1 MSKYDS
7 EERGGGGFWIA
18 VGVVVLTVFA
28 SCVWLIGASNPET
41 PAGYVGYLT
50 KGALFGQ
57 TRFVGLQTGPTSP
70 GREWLLDVHN
80 VSVTPYTYTEAFE
93 AEKGTA
99 VLAHD
104 NLLVGFNVH
113 IVWRARAE
121 GVKELVERFSTLGEG
136 SVVETA
142 YGNFVR
148 EPLRTAARDEIQRR
162 NGLEIKDQIQ
172 EIGTALFN
180 RAQALVNDTPFEVL
194 SVVVGNIQYPKTVA
208 DAVSE
213 KLSTTQVL
221 ERKQIEIQV
230 EEAEAKKRIV
240 QAEGIARAMEVIQLK
255 LTPLYLQHE
264 AIEAQRLMVGSPNHS
279 AIYIP
284 VGPMGVPIV
293 KVAP

>member
-1 MSKYDS
+1 MKIRAWYAIPLCAALLLW
-7 EERGGGGFWIA
+7 G
-18 VGVVVLTVFA
+18 L
-28 SCVWLIGASNPET
+28 VWLIGASNPET

-113 IVWRARAE
+113 IVWRAHARSI
-121 GVKELVERFSTLGEG
+121 KELVEQFSTLGEG

-172 EIGTALFN
+172 EIGAALFD
-180 RAQALVNDTPFEVL
+180 RAGTLVSGTPFEVL

-208 DAVSE
+208 DAVAE
-213 KLSTTQVL
+213 KLSTTQIL

-240 QAEGIARAMEVIQLK
+240 QAQGIAKAMEVIQLK
-255 LTPLYLQHE
+255 LTPLYIQHE
-264 AIEAQRLMVGSPNHS
+264 AIEAQKAMVGSPNHS

-284 VGPMGVPIV
+284 VGPMGVPLV
-293 KVAP
+293 KTVP